1 MNAYKLAVTAVQAAG
16 ILTLSACAGPRTIA
30 REAYDYDGSDVAYRG
45 SAATSDED
53 LHELR
58 GGRESSQTTASST
71 TKVNR
76 SGKVKSRSSDTEV
89 VNTVTETVVEMSPM
103 ASGDED
109 LR

>member
-1 MNAYKLAVTAVQAAG
+1 MNAYRLVFAAIQSAG
-16 ILTLSACAGPRTIA
+16 ILALSACAGPRTIA
-30 REAYDYDGSDVAYRG
+30 REAYDYDGSEVAYRG
-45 SAATSDED
+45 STPTSDED

-58 GGRESSQTTASST
+58 GGRESSETTASSA

-76 SGKVKSRSSDTEV
+76 SGKLKSRSSDTEV
-89 VNTVTETVVEMSPM
+89 VNTVTDTVVEMAPI